1 MNRILTLTKTMLKT
15 TTYDFTQQ
23 LSTKKKKNSKFMIL
37 LFAFLFIYLGGIVF
51 YLWNTLI
58 KSAVSLGQP
67 GIAIHTLFASASVY
81 ILIIGILI
89 VPGIFYFSKD
99 IERYLVLPVKASDI
113 LFSKFIT
120 SLVTMY
126 VSAAVIFIPFAL
138 AYIVNIKPDL
148 FFIIRFILS
157 SLMIPIIP
165 FTLSL
170 VFMILILTFIP
181 FFKNKD
187 VYTYVSTFLG
197 VVLGL
202 GMAYLGQTSGTGGAD
217 FLANIM
223 ASIASGDNALLKV
236 LNGVFPTI
244 PLLSQGVVYADYG
257 KMILGIVV
265 SILSPFLL
273 VTLVQKL
280 YFKGVIGID
289 EASSKKTVLTSEAFQ
304 KSTKQ
309 RSALRSIMRYDI
321 RNILRTPTFTTNYFA
336 GLIIIPVSFVIPLII
351 GISKSPVSITEIN
364 QTLQEIMN
372 TNFYSQAF
380 YVKFALVSIIGLLI
394 SYFMANVGMITAT
407 SISREGRTLQQ
418 FRAMPLDF
426 MTLIHAKILIGSIIT
441 VIPTWI
447 IGILVAS
454 FLKLN
459 IGYICLFI
467 ISSFLG
473 SILSNTS
480 AIVLDVL
487 SPKLIWDNE
496 TQAIKQNFLAAVP
509 LFSSFLII
517 GGFVFASL
525 KYNPIHVIY
534 VFGVLLMILSVLVY
548 QLIKKLVHKRLP
560 QIIETL

>member
-1 MNRILTLTKTMLKT
+1 
-15 TTYDFTQQ
+15 
-23 LSTKKKKNSKFMIL
+23 MIL

-217 FLANIM
+217 FLGNIM

>member
-23 LSTKKKKNSKFMIL
+23 LSTKKKRNSKFMIL
-37 LFAFLFIYLGGIVF
+37 IFALLFIYLGGIIF

-58 KSAVSLGQP
+58 KSSVSLGQP

-81 ILIIGILI
+81 ILIIGILV

-99 IERYLVLPVKASDI
+99 IERYLVLPVSASDI
-113 LFSKFIT
+113 LFAKFIT

-126 VSAAVIFIPFAL
+126 ISAAIIFIPFAI
-138 AYIVNIKPDL
+138 AYIVNAKPDI

-170 VFMILILTFIP
+170 VFMILILTFVP

-187 VYTYVSTFLG
+187 VYTYVSTFFG
-197 VVLGL
+197 IVLGL

-217 FLANIM
+217 FLANVM
-223 ASIASGDNALLKV
+223 SSIASGDNALLKV

-289 EASSKKTVLTSEAFQ
+289 EATSKKTALTSEAFQ

-336 GLIIIPVSFVIPLII
+336 GLIIIPVSFVIPLFI

-364 QTLQEIMN
+364 QTVQEIMS

-380 YVKFALVSIIGLLI
+380 YVKFALVAIIGLLV

-418 FRAMPLDF
+418 FQAMPLDF
-426 MTLIHAKILIGSIIT
+426 MTLVHAKILIGAIIT

-447 IGILVAS
+447 IGIVIAG

-459 IGYICLFI
+459 VVYVCIFI
-467 ISSFLG
+467 LSSFLG

-480 AIVLDVL
+480 AIVLDVF

-496 TQAIKQNFLAAVP
+496 TQAIKQNFLAVVP

-517 GGFVFASL
+517 GGFVFAAL
-525 KYNPIHVIY
+525 NYNPIHVIY
-534 VFGVLLMILSVLVY
+534 IFGLILMILSFLVY
-548 QLIKKLVHKRLP
+548 QLIKKLVYKRLP